1 MVWPVQG
8 IYRVHTARLS
18 VPGRCCRSS
27 CASRGANDE
36 AFDRADKMHL
46 ATGYKGRDYDL
57 VGTSYDRSDRTGNV
71 RAKINRSSEVGF
83 PEELD
88 STIAV
93 GHGVLPETTTRLDPA
108 NNESLFA

>member
-1 MVWPVQG
+1 MVWPFQG

-27 CASRGANDE
+27 FPSSGANE
-36 AFDRADKMHL
+36 KHSAGRQNVL
-46 ATGYKGRDYDL
+46 RTGVQRKGLRSCGDIL
-57 VGTSYDRSDRTGNV
+57 RCSDRTGNV

-88 STIAV
+88 STVAV
-93 GHGVLPETTTRLDPA
+93 GHGILPETTTRLDP
-108 NNESLFA
+108 